1 MTLDIETRSAE
12 LEYREDAGTGYLEG
26 IAVPYG
32 AEAVVRRADGTSFRE
47 RWDFGA
53 AEPEGTVWLYDEHGS
68 PVGVVEESEQRAE
81 GWWIRARLA
90 VSDLALEVRR
100 KLLAGARHALSVGF
114 VPLTIRSEGGVRVVA
129 RGRVREVSTTSTPVY
144 PLALIT
150 HVRHNPEGTETMTGT
165 ATVTPPPAAAVV
177 TPPPA
182 TDPTPSAEV
191 AELRS
196 QLDLLTRQVAINAAA
211 APVAVVPDTRSAA
224 EVLKAIAAG
233 DADTIAMVNEVQTR
247 AYTGSTTADG
257 GNSLKPGYVGDIT
270 RIIDNASGV
279 LISVLSTGVLP
290 DTGMQLEFTEL
301 DTDSSKVEKQA
312 NQGDDLAFGK
322 VTLKNRTTPV
332 DTYGGYSS
340 LTRQAI
346 ERSTLPV
353 LQRTLEGQ
361 AIAAG
366 KALKAAARAA
376 FAALAADRLANG
388 TPIVLGATLAAS
400 TYENFVRIAIRGSVR
415 FSQNALSL
423 ENLITSP
430 DVFEKLSLLKA
441 NDGRPLMSLDGSGD
455 NTIGSMDVTG
465 LRGNLITIPVVMDPD
480 ATGES
485 AAFIDSRALRVY
497 AGAATQLQDENIV
510 NLSKTFSTYR
520 YAAFAPEIP
529 GGLVPVKLTA

>member
-1 MTLDIETRSAE
+1 MNIETRSAE

-32 AEAVVRRADGTSFRE
+32 QEAVVRRADGSSFRE
-47 RWDFGA
+47 RWEHGA

-68 PVGVVEESEQRAE
+68 PVGVVEESEHRAE

-150 HVRHNPEGTETMTGT
+150 HVRHNPEGTDIVTDT
-165 ATVTPPPAAAVV
+165 ATPPAPVAPVA
-177 TPPPA
+177 
-182 TDPTPSAEV
+182 PTADNSAEV

-196 QLDLLTRQVAINAAA
+196 LVDLLTRQVALIPA
-211 APVAVVPDTRSAA
+211 APAAVAVADTRSAA
-224 EVLKAIAAG
+224 EVLKAVALG

-257 GNSLKPGYVGDIT
+257 GSSLKPGYVGDLT

-279 LISVLSTGVLP
+279 LISILSTGVLP
-290 DTGMQLEFTEL
+290 DMGMQLEFTEL

-322 VTLKNRTTPV
+322 VTLKNRTT
-332 DTYGGYSS
+332 DIGTYGGYSALS
-340 LTRQAI
+340 RQAI

-366 KALKAAARAA
+366 KALKAAARTA
-376 FAALAADRLANG
+376 FANLSADRLANG
-388 TPIVLGATLAAS
+388 APIVLGATLAAS

-423 ENLITSP
+423 ENLVTSP
-430 DVFEKLSLLKA
+430 DVFEKLTLLKA

-520 YAAFAPEIP
+520 YAAFAPEVP
-529 GGLVPVKLTA
+529 GGLVPIKLTA